1 MSWSKVIDYLE
12 ECKGSAEN
20 QYAAAAYTRVINQ
33 IKRAE
38 LKGRVTKA
46 ALEEMKLTDH
56 MKEKIAAFVKAKS
69 VKESNKPKEDKK
81 IKESK
86 KVKEAKQP
94 KEAKEAK
101 EAKLLSELSE
111 ITGIGLAKA
120 KELISMGI
128 GSVQQ
133 LEEDKYFNT
142 LSIIGKA
149 FVKYKPIDRIGRQ
162 TIFEIERAIG
172 RDDVIFVGSYRRGK
186 PNSGDIDVLVRDLH
200 QFHSHLVHI
209 FGIDKVVLYSHGDDK
224 SNFLIKYNGAWL
236 QLDAFKYDDYNK
248 YPMLLYAT
256 GSKENNIRLRAA
268 AKKKK
273 YLLNQEGLYDEHGNR
288 IPIRSEQDIY
298 EQLGLK
304 YQEPHER

>member
-56 MKEKIAAFVKAKS
+56 MKEKIAAFVKAKP
-69 VKESNKPKEDKK
+69 VKEVKANPVKG
-81 IKESK
+81 IKEVK
-86 KVKEAKQP
+86 K
-94 KEAKEAK
+94 
-101 EAKLLSELSE
+101 AKLLSELSE

-128 GSVQQ
+128 CSVEQ
-133 LEEDKYFNT
+133 LEEDKYFDT

-186 PNSGDIDVLVRDLH
+186 PDSGDIDVLVRDLH

-224 SNFLIKYNGAWL
+224 SNFLIKYNGVWL

>member
-56 MKEKIAAFVKAKS
+56 MKEKIAAFVKAKP
-69 VKESNKPKEDKK
+69 VKEVKANPVKG
-81 IKESK
+81 IKEVK
-86 KVKEAKQP
+86 K
-94 KEAKEAK
+94 
-101 EAKLLSELSE
+101 AKLLSELSE

-133 LEEDKYFNT
+133 LEEDKYFDT

-186 PNSGDIDVLVRDLH
+186 PDSGDIDVLVRDLH

>member
-1 MSWSKVIDYLE
+1 
-12 ECKGSAEN
+12 
-20 QYAAAAYTRVINQ
+20 
-33 IKRAE
+33 
-38 LKGRVTKA
+38 
-46 ALEEMKLTDH
+46 
-56 MKEKIAAFVKAKS
+56 MKEKIAAFVKAKP
-69 VKESNKPKEDKK
+69 VKEVKANPVKG
-81 IKESK
+81 IKEVK
-86 KVKEAKQP
+86 K
-94 KEAKEAK
+94 
-101 EAKLLSELSE
+101 AKLLSELSE

-133 LEEDKYFNT
+133 LEEDKYFDT

-186 PNSGDIDVLVRDLH
+186 PDSGDIDVLVRDLH
-200 QFHSHLVHI
+200 QFHSHLVHV

>member
-56 MKEKIAAFVKAKS
+56 MKEKIAAFVKAKP
-69 VKESNKPKEDKK
+69 VKEVKANPVKG
-81 IKESK
+81 IKEVK
-86 KVKEAKQP
+86 K
-94 KEAKEAK
+94 
-101 EAKLLSELSE
+101 AKLLSELSE

-186 PNSGDIDVLVRDLH
+186 PDSGDIDVLVRDLH